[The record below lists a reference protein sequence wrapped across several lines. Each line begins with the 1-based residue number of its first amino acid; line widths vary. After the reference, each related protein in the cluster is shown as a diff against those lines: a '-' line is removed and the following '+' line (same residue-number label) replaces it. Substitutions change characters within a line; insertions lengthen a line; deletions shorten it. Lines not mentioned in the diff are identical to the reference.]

1 MRENKGYIIICCFLT
16 FVALIQ
22 LHESAYDTSIFDGV
36 SIFIGTLL
44 AAFLFFS
51 AFFRALKRT
60 DLSAVKRL
68 IPLYFWVGSVGIV
81 TVYSYWLNRIEFA
94 PNFMHISSGSDFNID
109 GFTLKKDGRY
119 IYWNG
124 SGLGE
129 SRNFGT
135 YIRQD
140 SIINLAPNS
149 LHNAPKEIRLVIRP
163 YASAL
168 PAFDRKSRI
177 FLIDKNGKMRRYDY
191 GYNIIELTK

>member
-1 MRENKGYIIICCFLT
+1 MHENKGYIIICCFLT

-36 SIFIGTLL
+36 SIFIRTLL

-51 AFFRALKRT
+51 TFFRALKRI

-68 IPLYFWVGSVGIV
+68 IPLCFWVGSVGIA
-81 TVYSYWLNRIEFA
+81 TVYAYWLNLIEFA
-94 PNFMHISSGSDFNID
+94 PNFMHISSGSDFSID
-109 GFTLKKDGRY
+109 GFTLKKDGRF

-124 SGLGE
+124 NGLGE
-129 SRNFGT
+129 SRNFDT
-135 YIRQD
+135 YTQQD

-149 LHNAPKEIRLVIRP
+149 LHNAPKKRRLVIRP

-168 PAFDRKSRI
+168 PTFDRKIRV
-177 FLIDKNGKMRRYDY
+177 FLTDVTR
-191 GYNIIELTK
+191 